1 MEIRGQE
8 VIGVKLTVEKIEK
21 EKEEEALKAGSQ
33 EDILKE
39 IIFHIHLSRMEK

>member
-21 EKEEEALKAGSQ
+21 EKEEISAQIEEK
-33 EDILKE
+33 
-39 IIFHIHLSRMEK
+39 LSKWEELSEM

>member
-21 EKEEEALKAGSQ
+21 EKEEEYCF
-33 EDILKE
+33 I
-39 IIFHIHLSRMEK
+39 

>member
-21 EKEEEALKAGSQ
+21 EKEEEAFESWVTGGYF
-33 EDILKE
+33 EGDYIP
-39 IIFHIHLSRMEK
+39 LSRMEK